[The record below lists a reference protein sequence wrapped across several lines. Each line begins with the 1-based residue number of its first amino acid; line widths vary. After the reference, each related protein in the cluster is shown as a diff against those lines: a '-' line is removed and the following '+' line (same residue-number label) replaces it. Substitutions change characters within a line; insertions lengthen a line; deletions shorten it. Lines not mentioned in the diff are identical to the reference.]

1 MNLTLKKAMLNP
13 IPSSSELK
21 SGDVLLIRLLDGL
34 DPLIMWGTGSH
45 IGHTA
50 VFIRNKMGN
59 SFMNNRCKSIWKCL
73 LASTIW
79 IYQNTLFKVV

>member
-1 MNLTLKKAMLNP
+1 MNISLKKANLSP
-13 IPSSSELK
+13 IPTTLK

-50 VFIRNKMGN
+50 VFISNKDGDFIYESTDAN
-59 SFMNNRCKSIWKCL
+59 PLEVYIGHL
-73 LASTIW
+73 LMVLSELHI
-79 IYQNTLFKVV
+79 